1 MKKLI
6 LLLLVLFAGCEAT
19 DNERQFDVTV
29 RVENWIS
36 YEIEFPNLPAS
47 ETNPLY
53 MIKVI
58 TDWDYSKTVTVTSPS
73 PLTIRAK
80 HGGTSDWIF
89 VEIHENGKLLKA
101 DSAFGKYKEIW
112 VNYEW

>member
-6 LLLLVLFAGCEAT
+6 LLLLVIFAGCEAT

-47 ETNPLY
+47 ETNPLRVVRTQPY
-53 MIKVI
+53 YEQF
-58 TDWDYSKTVTVTSPS
+58 TTVAVTSPS